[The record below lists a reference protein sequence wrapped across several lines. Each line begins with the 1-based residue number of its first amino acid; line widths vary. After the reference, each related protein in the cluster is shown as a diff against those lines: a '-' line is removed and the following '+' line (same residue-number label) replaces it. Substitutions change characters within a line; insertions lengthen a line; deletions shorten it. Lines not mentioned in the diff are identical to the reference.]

1 MRWLQPPDMDMA
13 LELYKLADKY
23 ILDGLKKD
31 CCKHI
36 VSRMSTDNNNDV
48 IDFAERFNFTDLK
61 TNCLPLLKEMFED
74 TQNNYDHPEC

>member
-1 MRWLQPPDMDMA
+1 
-13 LELYKLADKY
+13 
-23 ILDGLKKD
+23 
-31 CCKHI
+31 
-36 VSRMSTDNNNDV
+36 MSTDNNNDV